1 LRIWINRAPIAK
13 KDLEATLNE
22 PEVIDEI
29 LEKSKVIAV
38 VGISDKPE
46 RASHGVA
53 SQMQRRGYRIVPVN
67 PMLTSVLGEDCYPSL
82 AEIPFPV
89 DLVDVFRA
97 SEFVPKIVEETI
109 AIGAKYL
116 WLQEGVMHPEAIAH
130 AEVNGIK
137 VVADR
142 CIFEEHLRWTAE
154 KGGR

>member
-1 LRIWINRAPIAK
+1 M
-13 KDLEATLNE
+13 NE
-22 PEVIDEI
+22 PEVMDEI
-29 LEKSKVIAV
+29 LGKSKVIAV

-53 SQMQRRGYRIVPVN
+53 AQMQRRGYRIVPVN
-67 PMLTSVLGEDCYPSL
+67 PMLASVLGEDCYPTL

-130 AEVNGIK
+130 AEANGIK

-142 CIFEEHLRWTAE
+142 CIFKEHLRWTAD
-154 KGGR
+154 KGAH